1 AGGTVRA
8 RVKQT
13 SGTTASQPLF
23 PGGTEVVLRVRK
35 VTSSPLITEVA
46 ISIVSATI
54 NGQSVP
60 VMVENFFAASA
71 QAVRRKKFRLGGG
84 LGRQDLAQFPQAR
97 ICTLQP
103 RDRRFAEIGILPW
116 VSTRHPA
123 EHKPLA
129 DLNGIIG
136 G

>member
-23 PGGTEVVLRVRK
+23 PRGTEVVLRVRK

-60 VMVENFFAASA
+60 VN
-71 QAVRRKKFRLGGG
+71 
-84 LGRQDLAQFPQAR
+84 GRELF
-97 ICTLQP
+97 
-103 RDRRFAEIGILPW
+103 RRFRSGGPPEEIPARRRTGASGPRAIPAGTDLYLTT
-116 VSTRHPA
+116 TRPA
-123 EHKPLA
+123 LR
-129 DLNGIIG
+129 
-136 G
+136 